1 MYNKLQLHP
10 TYNKSYMVV
19 PERQSCAKDY
29 GTLRTDDIEDTTLR
43 TATLTTDNIED
54 RRL

>member
-10 TYNKSYMVV
+10 TYNISYMVV

-43 TATLTTDNIED
+43 TATLRTGDVED
-54 RRL
+54 RQR